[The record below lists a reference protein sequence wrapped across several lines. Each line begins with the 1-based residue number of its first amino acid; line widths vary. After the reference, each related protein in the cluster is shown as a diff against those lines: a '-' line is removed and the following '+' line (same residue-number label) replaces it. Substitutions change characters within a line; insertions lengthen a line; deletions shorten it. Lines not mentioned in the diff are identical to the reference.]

1 MRHGMAETTQQR
13 RYRIGEV
20 ADRVGITART
30 IRYYEEL
37 GLLGAADA
45 RPKGGHRLYSDADI
59 ARLSEL
65 LRLRGL
71 LGLSLEEL
79 TEIAEAADLQH
90 CLRSR
95 WAASTGDDE
104 RAEIIQTAIPHV
116 ERQLDLLR
124 ARRRGLAEFEAELT
138 GKLRLMRRR
147 LAELRSGAAAPGR

>member
-1 MRHGMAETTQQR
+1 MGERTQER

-37 GLLGAADA
+37 GLLGAADT
-45 RPKGGHRLYSDADI
+45 RPKGGHRLYSDADV
-59 ARLSEL
+59 ARLTEL

-79 TEIAEAADLQH
+79 TEIAEAAGLQR

-95 WAASTGDDE
+95 WAASTGDAE
-104 RAEIIQTAIPHV
+104 RADIIQTAIPHV
-116 ERQLDLLR
+116 ERQLELLR
-124 ARRRGLAEFEAELT
+124 ARQRGLAEFEAELT
-138 GKLRLMRRR
+138 QKLDLMRRR
-147 LAELRSGAAAPGR
+147 LAELRSEIAPPGR